1 MSTPKER
8 LDAFLS
14 AGIGYMSRG
23 RLDALR
29 RDFDAL
35 LAEHRAEV
43 EHLRTALTARRTKM
57 NAAARDAALEE
68 AAHYHDRKGDAA
80 RAWLDVHEQRG
91 KANVVASW
99 RTSLEV
105 HRRAAVAIRAL
116 KSTPAARFIPE
127 SDVRPALESLISAVS
142 GLKAGQPCH
151 WLDGEWPRINALRE
165 RLGVDL
171 DAACECGHVS
181 IGSNGLC
188 AATIRTAGGAF
199 AACGCSHPSHA
210 MPAKAEPVS
219 APPRKESERECTC
232 TGSCRGADGLGPG
245 WRCALQR

>member
-1 MSTPKER
+1 MTTRHDDVTEDLPTEYEVEGWRVASRSTGADMSTPKER

-68 AAHYHDRKGDAA
+68 AAGLADDLPEEVTPAT
-80 RAWLDVHEQRG
+80 
-91 KANVVASW
+91 VAT
-99 RTSLEV
+99 R
-105 HRRAAVAIRAL
+105 IRAL
-116 KSTPAARFIPE
+116 KSSPCAVLPVEKVREVLRAVRDEVDPNRDPDDAPSAWEEGRHDGCETIAR
-127 SDVRPALESLISAVS
+127 
-142 GLKAGQPCH
+142 
-151 WLDGEWPRINALRE
+151 

-171 DAACECGHVS
+171 DAK
-181 IGSNGLC
+181 
-188 AATIRTAGGAF
+188 AG
-199 AACGCSHPSHA
+199 
-210 MPAKAEPVS
+210 PVS

-232 TGSCRGADGLGPG
+232 TGSCRGADGLGFG